1 METAFSQLSGGNRR
15 VFSDGQISQV
25 TSAKPKWPDIEGARQ
40 FLQPHFRPTRLIAAT
55 SLNNLPHAQVHLKL
69 ESEMPTGSFKVRGAL
84 YALHAEMTKRQIVE
98 VVASSTGNHGA
109 AVAHAAKLLNVSA
122 KIFLPINANPTKKA
136 RIRACGAEI
145 VEHGKDIT
153 EAFEGAREFA
163 KRSGGFLLDDAT
175 NRDVPAG
182 TATIA
187 VEIIEQLP
195 DVKEI
200 WVPVGDSALIR
211 GIASV
216 AKRLRPEV
224 RVVGI
229 QAERAPAYY
238 LSWKQGFA
246 VPTDTCDTI
255 ADGLATRTPIEENV
269 AAIRELV
276 DDVRLVTEDQMLRAI
291 EHLLVKEHV
300 VAEPAGAAA
309 TAAWLSDS
317 TATPSGPIVLVVTG
331 SNIAKPILR
340 HALMS
345 GEKISRGINR
355 KSRLLMSVPD
365 GVLTLTLPLVAPTGT
380 AVLISEIET
389 TVNFAVTPLKL
400 TWLAPVRLVPR
411 ILTIV
416 PT

>member
-1 METAFSQLSGGNRR
+1 
-15 VFSDGQISQV
+15 
-25 TSAKPKWPDIEGARQ
+25 
-40 FLQPHFRPTRLIAAT
+40 
-55 SLNNLPHAQVHLKL
+55 
-69 ESEMPTGSFKVRGAL
+69 
-84 YALHAEMTKRQIVE
+84 
-98 VVASSTGNHGA
+98 
-109 AVAHAAKLLNVSA
+109 
-122 KIFLPINANPTKKA
+122 
-136 RIRACGAEI
+136 
-145 VEHGKDIT
+145 
-153 EAFEGAREFA
+153 
-163 KRSGGFLLDDAT
+163 LLDDAT

-317 TATPSGPIVLVVTG
+317 TAAPSGPIVLVVSG
-331 SNIAKPILR
+331 SNIAKTILQ

-345 GEKISRGINR
+345 GEKTSRV
-355 KSRLLMSVPD
+355 STESPD
-365 GVLTLTLPLVAPTGT
+365 C
-380 AVLISEIET
+380 S
-389 TVNFAVTPLKL
+389 
-400 TWLAPVRLVPR
+400 
-411 ILTIV
+411 
-416 PT
+416 

>member
-1 METAFSQLSGGNRR
+1 MAGDKDASFQCEGQAGASVETAFPQLSGWNCR
-15 VFSDGQISQV
+15 VFSDGQIAQV

-40 FLQPHFRPTRLIAAT
+40 FLQSHFRPTRLIAAT
-55 SLNNLPHAQVHLKL
+55 SLNNVPHAQVHLKL

-84 YALHAEMTKRQIVE
+84 YALHAEMTKRQVAE

-109 AVAHAAKLLNVSA
+109 AVAHAAKLLNVPA
-122 KIFLPINANPTKKA
+122 KIFLPINANPTKQA
-136 RIRACGAEI
+136 RIRPCGAEV

-153 EAFEGAREFA
+153 EAFEGAREYA
-163 KRSGGFLLDDAT
+163 KRSGSFLLNDAT
-175 NRDVPAG
+175 NPDVAAG

-195 DVKEI
+195 DVAEI
-200 WVPVGDSALIR
+200 WVPMGDTALIR
-211 GIASV
+211 GIATV
-216 AKRLRPEV
+216 VKRLGPKV
-224 RVVGI
+224 RVVGV

-238 LSWKQGFA
+238 LSWKRGCA

-309 TAAWLSDS
+309 TAAWLAYS
-317 TATPSGPIVLVVTG
+317 TAAPSGPIVLLVSG
-331 SNIAKPILR
+331 SNIAKPILQQ
-340 HALMS
+340 ALMS
-345 GEKISRGINR
+345 GEKTSSQAI
-355 KSRLLMSVPD
+355 
-365 GVLTLTLPLVAPTGT
+365 APS
-380 AVLISEIET
+380 AEMET
-389 TVNFAVTPLKL
+389 
-400 TWLAPVRLVPR
+400 
-411 ILTIV
+411 
-416 PT
+416 

>member
-1 METAFSQLSGGNRR
+1 MAGDKDASFQREGQAGTSVETAFHQLSGWNCR
-15 VFSDGQISQV
+15 VFPDGQIAQV

-122 KIFLPINANPTKKA
+122 KIFLPINANPTKQA

-153 EAFEGAREFA
+153 EAFEGAREYA

-317 TATPSGPIVLVVTG
+317 TASTAAPSGPIVLVVTG
-331 SNIAKPILR
+331 SNIAKPILQ

-345 GEKISRGINR
+345 GEKISRV
-355 KSRLLMSVPD
+355 STESPD
-365 GVLTLTLPLVAPTGT
+365 CSWACPT
-380 AVLISEIET
+380 VFSL
-389 TVNFAVTPLKL
+389 
-400 TWLAPVRLVPR
+400 
-411 ILTIV
+411 
-416 PT
+416 